1 MATITAEQVRELREQ
16 TGAGMMECKRA
27 LVESNGS
34 IELAIAA
41 MRKAGMA
48 KAAKRADRTAAE
60 GVIAL
65 QVSADHKMGILIE
78 VNCETDFVARDQN
91 LTNFAQHIAA
101 RALAEKISSLE
112 NLMVLPYDKSGE
124 KNSANTIEQTRQEL
138 ITKLGENIQ
147 VRRLTLLKTDG
158 MIGAYKHGERIGVL
172 VQLNVVNPELGKDI
186 AMHIAANNP
195 QAVAPENVPAELIAK
210 EKEIFS
216 AQAASSGKPA
226 EIIEKMIQGRINK
239 YLQEISLVSQPFV
252 KNPDQ
257 TVADLLKA
265 ANAKVQGFARFQ
277 VGEGIEKRTSNFA
290 EEVAAQVKS
299 SS

>member
-27 LVESNGS
+27 LVEADGN
-34 IELAIAA
+34 IDAAIAA

-48 KAAKRADRTAAE
+48 KAAKKADRTAAE

-65 QVSADHKMGILIE
+65 QVSADQKTGALVE

-91 LTNFAQHIAA
+91 LTGFAQHVAT
-101 RALAEKISSLE
+101 RALAEKISDLE
-112 NLMVLPYDKSGE
+112 NLMSLPYE
-124 KNSANTIEQTRQEL
+124 KGSAHTIEQTRQEL
-138 ITKLGENIQ
+138 VAKLGENVQI
-147 VRRLTLLKTDG
+147 RRVAVLQADG

-172 VQLNVVNPELGKDI
+172 VQLNAANAELGKDI

-216 AQAASSGKPA
+216 AQAATSGKPP

-265 ANAKVQGFARFQ
+265 ANAKIQGFVRFQ

-290 EEVAAQVKS
+290 EEVAAQVRS
-299 SS
+299 AS